1 MFSLFGNHF
10 DSREEHLLLSMFEI
24 AMKQEI
30 EAAADL
36 AGYAAVCA
44 GGSH

>member
-10 DSREEHLLLSMFEI
+10 DSREEHLRLSVFEI
-24 AMKQEI
+24 AMSQEI

-36 AGYAAVCA
+36 AGFDTFSLIKA
-44 GGSH
+44 